1 MKKTLITNLT
11 FGAALLL
18 SSFAHAA
25 TMDTCNLYDVIAN
38 GSEADVC
45 VGQIQGN
52 DGGTV
57 DSSTLINDL
66 FEAEGSDRLTW
77 SEVAY
82 TDLGND
88 SEGLTATTTTS
99 EGGTW
104 EYLGTDLSP
113 PFVII
118 LKATD
123 HFSAYL
129 FKDSSLLADVEGEF
143 LISIIKNKESPNL
156 SHMSIYSALNSD
168 GPGNGTFGNQV
179 PLPAALWLFGPALLG
194 FMGFR
199 RKTKS

>member
-11 FGAALLL
+11 FGALLLL
-18 SSFAHAA
+18 SSFSHAA

-52 DGGTV
+52 DGGNV
-57 DSSTLINDL
+57 DPSSLINNL
-66 FEAEGSDRLTW
+66 FGAEGSDRLIW
-77 SEVAY
+77 SDVAY

-88 SEGLTATTTTS
+88 NKDLTATNVD
-99 EGGTW
+99 GTW
-104 EYLGTDLSP
+104 EYLGGDLISP

-118 LKATD
+118 LKASD

-129 FKDSSLLADVEGEF
+129 FKDSSLPSGVEGEF
-143 LISIIKNKESPNL
+143 LISIIKNDNPTL
-156 SHMSIYSALNSD
+156 SHMTIYSTESD
-168 GPGNGTFGNQV
+168 IPGGGIFGNPV

>member
-1 MKKTLITNLT
+1 MKKTLITSLT
-11 FGAALLL
+11 FGALLLL
-18 SSFAHAA
+18 SSFSHAA
-25 TMDTCNLYDVIAN
+25 TMDTCDVYDVIAN
-38 GSEADVC
+38 GSKADVC

-52 DGGTV
+52 DGGNV
-57 DSSTLINDL
+57 DPSLLINNL
-66 FEAEGSDRLTW
+66 FGAEGSDRLTW
-77 SEVAY
+77 SDVAY

-88 SEGLTATTTTS
+88 NKDLTATNVD
-99 EGGTW
+99 GTW
-104 EYLGTDLSP
+104 KYEGEDLSP

-118 LKATD
+118 LKASD

-129 FKDSSLLADVEGEF
+129 FKDSSLPSGAVGEF
-143 LISIIKNKESPNL
+143 LISIIKNDISSPTL

-194 FMGFR
+194 FLGFR